1 MLFRSCHDL
10 RNLIKGVTLEN
21 SRRCLLC
28 NDNRQPK
35 TILELGHLDDHLRI
49 CLEEGLDAVT
59 AIRMATLNAA
69 ECFRLYDRGA
79 IAPGLRADIVLLD
92 DLSHFKVRR
101 VLIGGV
107 EVARE
112 GKYLPPVRH
121 HSIASVTGSI
131 RLKDF
136 SEKRLKMRLS
146 SGRVNVIGIIPDNM
160 VTRKKV
166 ANMTLSANGDFSAE
180 IGRAS
185 CRERV

>member
-1 MLFRSCHDL
+1 M
-10 RNLIKGVTLEN
+10 
-21 SRRCLLC
+21 
-28 NDNRQPK
+28 
-35 TILELGHLDDHLRI
+35 
-49 CLEEGLDAVT
+49 
-59 AIRMATLNAA
+59 
-69 ECFRLYDRGA
+69 
-79 IAPGLRADIVLLD
+79 PGLRANIVLLD

-146 SGRVNVIGIIPDNM
+146 SGQIN
-160 VTRKKV
+160 TQ
-166 ANMTLSANGDFSAE
+166 
-180 IGRAS
+180 
-185 CRERV
+185 